1 MKWLHSLIII
11 LIISILQANRLMKTP
26 IVVNENPQ
34 MVANKPQQFDTRQ
47 TVNYRLNTEYNKQ
60 LTIGSSEIKLFE
72 RPIEVGIGQYVA
84 SNPQLP
90 TSGADLRS
98 RNMQLAY
105 VGRK

>member
-1 MKWLHSLIII
+1 MKWLYSLFILLTFSFIHSNTFLK
-11 LIISILQANRLMKTP
+11 AP

-34 MVANKPQQFDTRQ
+34 IVANKPSQFDTRQ
-47 TVNYRLNTEYNKQ
+47 TINYRLNTEYNKQ

-90 TSGADLRS
+90 TTGADLRS
-98 RNMQLAY
+98 RNMHLAY